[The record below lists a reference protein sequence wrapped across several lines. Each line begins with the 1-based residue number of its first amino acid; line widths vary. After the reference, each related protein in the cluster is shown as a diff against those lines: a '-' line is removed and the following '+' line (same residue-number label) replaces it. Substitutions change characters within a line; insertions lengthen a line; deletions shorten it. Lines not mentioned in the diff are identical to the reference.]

1 MSFEFSQNLLAE
13 IQSSQQSQYCI
24 SSTQTPPSLMS
35 QIESPQSLGLQTQN
49 LCANIPLTQ
58 HSMQPSRP
66 KFPRPQSS
74 LSLQQQ
80 PTPRVA
86 YSRFTQVPPPL
97 NISLSNSLKQV
108 QRRLDEFPV
117 QVARMLEEGFDYL
130 MKDLKKHSVESK
142 QSSAEVC
149 QVLEKIQSVI
159 REKDERVKKALEEC
173 AIELKN
179 YAEEIKCRKQVQ
191 EKYEEAIRIMKE
203 IILKQALEIDRLK
216 KEINQTVNMNNQS
229 LKVKGDLNDS
239 ELLSI
244 GKQKPSPLN
253 HPPPANLL
261 PRAFTSLSQSSSSA
275 CSPGCVRQ
283 FPQLDDLM
291 QGSDSDS
298 EADMEDSSPGLDV
311 DFSDLITISDSEEE
325 EE

>member
-1 MSFEFSQNLLAE
+1 
-13 IQSSQQSQYCI
+13 
-24 SSTQTPPSLMS
+24 
-35 QIESPQSLGLQTQN
+35 
-49 LCANIPLTQ
+49 
-58 HSMQPSRP
+58 
-66 KFPRPQSS
+66 
-74 LSLQQQ
+74 
-80 PTPRVA
+80 
-86 YSRFTQVPPPL
+86 
-97 NISLSNSLKQV
+97 
-108 QRRLDEFPV
+108 
-117 QVARMLEEGFDYL
+117 MLEEGFDYL
-130 MKDLKKHSVESK
+130 VTDLKKHSIESK

-149 QVLEKIQSVI
+149 QVLENIQLVT
-159 REKDERVKKALEEC
+159 RKKDERVKKALEEC

-179 YAEEIKCRKQVQ
+179 YAEEIKCQKQVQ

-239 ELLSI
+239 ELLPI

-253 HPPPANLL
+253 PPPPANLL

-283 FPQLDDLM
+283 FPQLDDLI